1 MTFEY
6 KIFDLKDG
14 VNPDSE
20 HELNYL
26 SRELSWELVSICSS
40 YGMTRRFYFR
50 RPVMCRRYLKSLGLS
65 DDSVSLAL
73 NLVKISEEIEE
84 DSHVYVNLVL
94 TNPEAVCNMAPNENE
109 YININGFGLIVPQ
122 EILPI
127 IKKFAESVHKD
138 F

>member
-1 MTFEY
+1 
-6 KIFDLKDG
+6 
-14 VNPDSE
+14 
-20 HELNYL
+20 
-26 SRELSWELVSICSS
+26 
-40 YGMTRRFYFR
+40 
-50 RPVMCRRYLKSLGLS
+50 MCRRYLKSLGLS